1 MKQLYFAPLE
11 GITGHIYRRAHA
23 AMFGGVDAYFAPFI
37 TPTENERLS
46 SKRLRDILPEN
57 NENLTLKVQV
67 LTKEPK
73 AYASFEK
80 KVKDLGYDEVN
91 FNFGCPMPTI
101 VNKNTGAGFLRDREV
116 MTSFLEEI
124 FANSKL
130 KISVKT
136 RLGIETPEEM
146 DALMEVYNQFPL
158 SELIIHPRTLA
169 DFYKGVPHR
178 DSFKKA
184 YTESKNPV
192 CYNGDILT
200 KADFDSIVSECP
212 DISGVMIGRGGIKNP
227 ALFRE
232 IRGGA
237 PLSKEEIFAF
247 SDLLLERYHEILKSE
262 THTLQKMKEV
272 WTYMIVHFPEGKKA
286 FKKMR
291 KANHFSDFKWALE
304 ELKQLTFI

>member
-23 AMFGGVDAYFAPFI
+23 DMFGGVDAYFAPFI

-57 NENLTLKVQV
+57 NKYLTLKVQV

-80 KVKDLGYDEVN
+80 KVKSLGYDEVN

-116 MTSFLEEI
+116 MTSFLDEVLQ
-124 FANSKL
+124 NSQL

-136 RLGIETPEEM
+136 RLGIKDAVEM
-146 DALMEVYNQFPL
+146 DGLMEVYNQFPL

-169 DFYKGVPHR
+169 DFYNGVPHK
-178 DSFKKA
+178 DTFAKA
-184 YTESKNPV
+184 YSQSKNPV

-200 KADFDSIVSECP
+200 KEDFESIVKTFPEL
-212 DISGVMIGRGGIKNP
+212 SGIMIGRGAVKNP

-232 IRGGA
+232 IRGGK
-237 PLSKEEIFAF
+237 PLSTDENFAF

-262 THTLQKMKEV
+262 THTLQKLKEV
-272 WTYMIVHFPEGKKA
+272 WSYMIVHFPDGKKT
-286 FKKMR
+286 FKKIR
-291 KANHFSDFKWALE
+291 KANRFSDFKWALE
-304 ELKQLTFI
+304 ELKQ

>member
-11 GITGHIYRRAHA
+11 GITGHIYRRAHSE
-23 AMFGGVDAYFAPFI
+23 MFGGVDAYFAPFI

-46 SKRLRDILPEN
+46 SKRLKDILPEN

-80 KVKDLGYDEVN
+80 KVKSLGYNEVN

-116 MTSFLEEI
+116 MASFLAEI
-124 FANSKL
+124 FAESKL

-136 RLGIETPEEM
+136 RLGIKTPNEM
-146 DALMEVYNQFPL
+146 DELMKIYNQFPL

-169 DFYKGVPHR
+169 DFYNGIPRR
-178 DSFKKA
+178 DAFLKA
-184 YTESKNPV
+184 YDESKNPV

-200 KADFDSIVSECP
+200 KEDYNSIVDICP
-212 DISGVMIGRGGIKNP
+212 NLESVMIGRGAVKNP
-227 ALFRE
+227 AIFRE

-247 SDLLLERYHEILKSE
+247 SDLLQARYHEILKSE

-272 WTYMIVHFPEGKKA
+272 WSYMIVHFPDGKKA

-291 KANHFSDFKWALE
+291 KAGHFSDFKWAVE
-304 ELKQLTFI
+304 ELKQFT